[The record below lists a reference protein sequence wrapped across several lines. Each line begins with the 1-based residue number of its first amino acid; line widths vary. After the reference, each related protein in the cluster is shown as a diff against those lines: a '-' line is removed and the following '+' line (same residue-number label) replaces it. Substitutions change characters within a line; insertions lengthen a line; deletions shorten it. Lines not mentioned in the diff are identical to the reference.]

1 MPRCTCGHTP
11 PPSVFRPP
19 AAGETATECPITNM
33 ECRMLKGEGGT
44 LNAERP
50 TLNAEVG
57 RHGEEGSR
65 LVAPD
70 VRAGTGVEVVQAVIE
85 VEKADLGATP
95 WERKLVEKMRVGHK
109 RAVRRSCTRDLVR
122 PARRA
127 WAGCP
132 CHVVPAATLLRP
144 PSSVLRHA
152 GETATECP
160 IANTECRMLKGEGGT
175 LNAER

>member
-1 MPRCTCGHTP
+1 MSNDEGGEG
-11 PPSVFRPP
+11 RPNIQHGMSN
-19 AAGETATECPITNM
+19 AEGGEERPNIQHGM
-33 ECRMLKGEGGT
+33 SKEDEGEGGT
-44 LNAERP
+44 LNAERR

-70 VRAGTGVEVVQAVIE
+70 VRAGTGVEVVQAAIE

-95 WERKLVEKMRVGHK
+95 WERKLVEKLRVGQK
-109 RAVRRSCTRDLVR
+109 RAVWRSCTRDLVR

-144 PSSVLRHA
+144 LSS
-152 GETATECP
+152 GS
-160 IANTECRMLKGEGGT
+160 G
-175 LNAER
+175 

>member
-1 MPRCTCGHTP
+1 MSNDEG
-11 PPSVFRPP
+11 
-19 AAGETATECPITNM
+19 
-33 ECRMLKGEGGT
+33 GEGRPNIQHGMSKEDEGEGRT
-44 LNAERP
+44 LNAERR

-70 VRAGTGVEVVQAVIE
+70 VRAGTGVEVVQAAIE

-95 WERKLVEKMRVGHK
+95 WERKRVERLRVGHK

-132 CHVVPAATLLRP
+132 CHVVPAVGHTPPPSVFRP
-144 PSSVLRHA
+144 PAR
-152 GETATECP
+152 G
-160 IANTECRMLKGEGGT
+160 
-175 LNAER
+175 